1 MFSSK
6 FFFFDEVGFAEH
18 ILFRIFVV
26 ILVLSIADKKKKCTA
41 VLKAATAEY
50 QIVLL
55 YLLRSFCYICY
66 SY

>member
-6 FFFFDEVGFAEH
+6 FFFLFDEVGFAEH

-41 VLKAATAEY
+41 VLKAATLFTLET
-50 QIVLL
+50 
-55 YLLRSFCYICY
+55 
-66 SY
+66 